1 MIYDECDLLIKCSGI
16 VENDVYEKGF
26 YIILNVEKAYF
37 GNR

>member
-1 MIYDECDLLIKCSGI
+1 MKNHECDLLLNALVLLK
-16 VENDVYEKGF
+16 VMFMEKGF